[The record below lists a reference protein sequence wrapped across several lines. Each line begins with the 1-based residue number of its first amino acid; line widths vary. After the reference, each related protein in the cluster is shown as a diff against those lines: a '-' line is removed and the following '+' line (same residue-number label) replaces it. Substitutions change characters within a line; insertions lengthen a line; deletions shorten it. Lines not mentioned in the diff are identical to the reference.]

1 VCHTPCMART
11 QERDTAAAI
20 LDTAER
26 LVQQRGFNGFSYAD
40 VAAELGVT
48 KAGLHYH
55 FAGKAE
61 LGAALMTRYAN
72 RFAEALAGIDERE
85 ASAPD
90 KLRAYAALYGDVL
103 NASRMCL
110 CGMLAAEY
118 TTLPAGMQ
126 RVVLHFFDENERW
139 LVEVLE
145 SGRADGSLAF
155 DQPAAD
161 AARLIVS
168 ALEGAMLVARPFAD
182 ATRFET
188 AADGL
193 LKSLGS

>member
-1 VCHTPCMART
+1 MA
-11 QERDTAAAI
+11 QAVQRDTATAI

-40 VAAELGVT
+40 VADELGVT

-61 LGAALMTRYAN
+61 LGEALMERYAK
-72 RFAEALAGIDERE
+72 RFGEALAQIDERE
-85 ASAPD
+85 TSARA

-103 NASRMCL
+103 SAERMCL

-118 TTLPAGMQ
+118 TTLPPSMQ
-126 RVVLHFFDENERW
+126 QVVLRFFDDNERW
-139 LVEVLE
+139 LVRVLE
-145 SGRADGSLAF
+145 SGRREGSLTF

-161 AARLIVS
+161 AARLVVS
-168 ALEGAMLVARPFAD
+168 ALEGAMLVSRPFAD
-182 ATRFET
+182 AARFE
-188 AADGL
+188 AAAGAL
-193 LKSLGS
+193 LKSLSS